1 MAYLGN
7 NLQVAYPSYRTIDD
21 ISSQFNGVLKTFALQ
36 IGGVAAVPF
45 PINPQQCLISV
56 NGVIQK
62 PDSTGTT
69 GFTLTGTNI
78 VFASA
83 PSAGWA
89 FFGTVLAG
97 ADYVNVGANFPSGT
111 AAVPSVTFDQ
121 STGTGLYLVS
131 SNVLGIATSGV
142 QQLTVDSSG
151 NVGIT
156 GSVSSAAGTA
166 AAPAY
171 RFTGDTNTGL
181 YSPGADQVGITTG
194 GTVRLTTTTTGITSA
209 LPVDVPL
216 GAVGTPSITFTGDLN
231 TGIYSPAADT
241 LAFVEGGVEAM
252 RIDSSGRLGIGTS
265 SPSTKLEISGN
276 EAAANFIVAT
286 NTDAFAWSG
295 FRLRNTGTSGRSY
308 DIGLGGSSSGAS
320 TAGNFYVYDNT
331 AGAQRIT
338 LDSSGRVGIGTSSP
352 SVLTHLATSTDTQL
366 RVESTSASGTNEATV
381 QLIRGSNQSAIK
393 NKAGGLE
400 FFVQGLTNE
409 IARFDSS
416 GRLGIGTTTVGA
428 TLDVQAVSARS
439 KLVSTTGTNA
449 AYHTFLNTGGNF
461 YIGLDNSA
469 GADFSAAYA
478 GAIWHGG
485 AYPLVF
491 GTSNAERA
499 RIDSSGRLLVGTTSG
514 SGKLTVSGNAI
525 GTTVALTDAATVA
538 TDLSLA
544 NYYTLTLGGN
554 RTLGAPTNQTAGQS
568 GVIVIT
574 QDGTGSRTLAYNSV
588 WKFPNGTVPTLT
600 TTANAV
606 DVLCYYVESGTRITA
621 RLLSD
626 VK

>member
-121 STGTGLYLVS
+121 STSTGLYLVS

-265 SPSTKLEISGN
+265 TVDQLLHLK
-276 EAAANFIVAT
+276 AANPV
-286 NTDAFAWSG
+286 
-295 FRLRNTGTSGRSY
+295 LEVEGTA
-308 DIGLGGSSSGAS
+308 SSSGDTGIHFKANANEWFVRADNSTGTNTFSIKSGSPAS
-320 TAGNFYVYDNT
+320 STHRFL
-331 AGAQRIT
+331 I
-338 LDSSGRVGIGTSSP
+338 DSSGRC
-352 SVLTHLATSTDTQL
+352 
-366 RVESTSASGTNEATV
+366 
-381 QLIRGSNQSAIK
+381 
-393 NKAGGLE
+393 
-400 FFVQGLTNE
+400 
-409 IARFDSS
+409 
-416 GRLGIGTTTVGA
+416 GIGTTSPNALFQASGA
-428 TLDVQAVSARS
+428 TAPILRVTDTRNTVNLDLQPANTEAYFGTQSNHPLAFQ
-439 KLVSTTGTNA
+439 TNA
-449 AYHTFLNTGGNF
+449 T
-461 YIGLDNSA
+461 
-469 GADFSAAYA
+469 
-478 GAIWHGG
+478 
-485 AYPLVF
+485 
-491 GTSNAERA
+491 ERGRFDA
-499 RIDSSGRLLVGTTSG
+499 SGRLLVGTTSG

>member
-121 STGTGLYLVS
+121 STSTGLYLVS

-171 RFTGDTNTGL
+171 RFTGDTNTG
-181 YSPGADQVGITTG
+181 
-194 GTVRLTTTTTGITSA
+194 
-209 LPVDVPL
+209 
-216 GAVGTPSITFTGDLN
+216 
-231 TGIYSPAADT
+231 IYSPAADT

-265 SPSTKLEISGN
+265 APGAKLTIQQ
-276 EAAANFIVAT
+276 AANTITEGLLLVA
-286 NTDAFAWSG
+286 
-295 FRLRNTGTSGRSY
+295 
-308 DIGLGGSSSGAS
+308 SSGSVNGGWYHNGSALVGREGGFD
-320 TAGNFYVYDNT
+320 TINLAAGK
-331 AGAQRIT
+331 
-338 LDSSGRVGIGTSSP
+338 VGIGTTSP
-352 SVLTHLATSTDTQL
+352 SQLLTLQQT
-366 RVESTSASGTNEATV
+366 
-381 QLIRGSNQSAIK
+381 
-393 NKAGGLE
+393 
-400 FFVQGLTNE
+400 
-409 IARFDSS
+409 
-416 GRLGIGTTTVGA
+416 
-428 TLDVQAVSARS
+428 
-439 KLVSTTGTNA
+439 
-449 AYHTFLNTGGNF
+449 
-461 YIGLDNSA
+461 SA
-469 GADFSAAYA
+469 GAAVDCLFLNNSSVNANTSVGIAFGPNTTNAIGRSAIIR
-478 GAIWHGG
+478 GINESGG
-485 AYPLVF
+485 S
-491 GTSNAERA
+491 GNATGLQFLTNPNGGDPTEKA

-600 TTANAV
+600 TTASAV
-606 DVLCYYVESGTRITA
+606 DVLAYYVESGTRITA